1 MRLCSD
7 QPHAEAV
14 CTLASLRQ
22 HAAKA
27 GRAHADRPRGA
38 APADDAP
45 RGGDEALGL
54 PPKLLYVTPERLVTS
69 LQLQRALADLRV
81 VGLLQRVVVD
91 EVILP
96 LPRVTHSHPRGH
108 RPALCAYPMNDPRGR
123 TRQAHCVVLWG
134 GDFRPE
140 YSRLGE
146 LRERLG
152 VPWLM
157 LTATLPPAMR
167 VQASLLAR
175 PANEGGPCAAALLPT
190 LTPVHARAAV
200 CEPED

>member
-1 MRLCSD
+1 MRNESTEAPSPLSVHVNPRDSHSYLSRATLTPFQALGIRAMRLCSD

-69 LQLQRALADLRV
+69 LQLQRALADLCV

-91 EVILP
+91 EVTLP

-108 RPALCAYPMNDPRGR
+108 RPALCA
-123 TRQAHCVVLWG
+123 
-134 GDFRPE
+134 
-140 YSRLGE
+140 
-146 LRERLG
+146 
-152 VPWLM
+152 
-157 LTATLPPAMR
+157 
-167 VQASLLAR
+167 
-175 PANEGGPCAAALLPT
+175 
-190 LTPVHARAAV
+190 
-200 CEPED
+200 